1 MKKLIAFILAVGFI
15 SYGCEDKDSPKET
28 TGEMNG
34 YTWVD
39 LGLPSGTKWA
49 TCNVGAENPE
59 DSGFY
64 YAWGET
70 MPKGEYSWRVY
81 SFEKNN
87 YSQGTVPEE
96 GGDKSYATVEMFCV
110 HDPNGDPN
118 LNLDNYENWG
128 DLYTRY
134 GFSPYFNNEIRYTLS
149 ASAYD
154 NFIRFFKGT
163 SYNESS
169 IAKYNNIDD
178 IVTLESSEDVA
189 TANWGDKW
197 RMPTKDEM
205 EELKN
210 KCKWDWISVNDKSG
224 YKITGPNGNSIF
236 LPAVGYCYED
246 RWVDAVWSIGGTA
259 GFYWTSSLDSDHTYD
274 AYLLYFSE
282 YGSEISSNLRYCGQP
297 VRPVCV
303 NTSQDETS
311 ASVKGNCNGH
321 NWMDLALPSGTK
333 WATCNVGANSP
344 ETYGNTLPWNET
356 VSNNIHDYG
365 TDRNID
371 SLSMLSNANVA
382 VNSWGEK
389 WRMPTRKEFEE
400 LISECVWKWTYY
412 NGEKGY
418 LVIGSNGGYIFL
430 PTKNCNINEKPRPEE
445 YWSGSIDAGISDFV
459 SYLRFDSKGYEMYS
473 DLRNSCKL
481 VRPVWSESVDSFDIE
496 TTIGKHNGHEYVDL
510 GLPSGLL
517 WATYNIGASSPNDKG
532 DYFAWG
538 AKQKMKLKPKVSH
551 NRSYGIY
558 NSRTIKSPCTSCS
571 ENPST
576 LPAYLDVANIVW
588 GKGWRMPTKEDFEEL
603 LKYSKVKGISDGEYS
618 GMLVTGPNG
627 SSIFLPGAGYCKW
640 EYNKEYDWELDL
652 EYKYSADYE
661 DYEERSQVEE
671 DGRGNYWSSSLSDSN
686 DPWCL
691 SFGYDSW
698 SFLFAFANYPHYIIQ
713 HYRCYGLS
721 IRPVCTK

>member
-15 SYGCEDKDSPKET
+15 SYGCEDNDSPKET
-28 TGEMNG
+28 NGEMNG

-134 GFSPYFNNEIRYTLS
+134 GFSPYINNEIRYTLS
-149 ASAYD
+149 TSAYD

-246 RWVDAVWSIGGTA
+246 GWVDAVWSIGGTA

-303 NTSQDETS
+303 NTSQDVTS

-344 ETYGNTLPWNET
+344 ETYGNALPWNET

-412 NGEKGY
+412 NGTMGY
-418 LVIGSNGGYIFL
+418 VVIGNNGGYIFL
-430 PTKNCNINEKPRPEE
+430 PTKIYNVYSRNEKYHCHEE
-445 YWSGSIDAGISDFV
+445 YWSGSTDAGISDFV
-459 SYLRFDSKGYEMYS
+459 SYLQFDSKGYEMYS
-473 DLRNSCKL
+473 DLMSNCKL

-496 TTIGKHNGHEYVDL
+496 TTKGKHNGHEYVDL

-517 WATYNIGASSPNDKG
+517 WATYNIGASRPEEYG

-538 AKQKMKLKPKVSH
+538 ETTTKSNYTWANYRFRASGDSKDSIKLKKYNTKNIYGLVD
-551 NRSYGIY
+551 NRIILEKGDDAATI
-558 NSRTIKSPCTSCS
+558 NWGEGWRTPTETEMREMKDNCTIKNT
-571 ENPST
+571 T
-576 LPAYLDVANIVW
+576 LNKTDGYL
-588 GKGWRMPTKEDFEEL
+588 F
-603 LKYSKVKGISDGEYS
+603 
-618 GMLVTGPNG
+618 TGPNG
-627 SSIFLPGAGYCKW
+627 NSIFLPATGFRQGS
-640 EYNKEYDWELDL
+640 NLYDASVDS
-652 EYKYSADYE
+652 YSV
-661 DYEERSQVEE
+661 S
-671 DGRGNYWSSSLSDSN
+671 GGNYWVSSLDTITPYYAWYIYTYSPPLVNNYDMF
-686 DPWCL
+686 CYYRY
-691 SFGYDSW
+691 FGKT
-698 SFLFAFANYPHYIIQ
+698 
-713 HYRCYGLS
+713 
-721 IRPVCTK
+721 IRPVCSK